1 MSKISLALVAVVAVV
16 TTMLTPSL
24 ILRAQGTTRFEY
36 ARVTPYIERTVAER
50 PNNSPWN
57 TVQERIGYR
66 ACVAG
71 VKGWACQEFKPTES
85 NDALRIAL
93 VQLGADG
100 WELVSAAPEDGNV
113 NTPAL
118 TYLFKRQ
125 TR

>member
-1 MSKISLALVAVVAVV
+1 MSKVGLMAAVIVAVVGTIIA
-16 TTMLTPSL
+16 PSL
-24 ILRAQGTTRFEY
+24 VVRAQGTTRFEY
-36 ARVTPYIERTVAER
+36 ARVTPYIERSVAEG
-50 PNNSPWN
+50 PNIPQWK
-57 TVQERIGYR
+57 TVLERIGYR

-93 VQLGADG
+93 VHLGTDG
-100 WELVSAAPEDGNV
+100 WELVSAAPEVGNV
-113 NTPAL
+113 NTPEL